1 LEVFTL
7 IAIIALSS
15 LVQSV
20 FGVGILLFGTPT
32 LLLLGYSYSE
42 TLCIVLPS
50 SLSISLAQVFSCR
63 QLVEAERDVYLLA
76 LPSVLISLIIVL
88 NFEELWDITK
98 IVGLFLLMVGLIRV
112 SKKSKM
118 FLDRIISKR
127 PKCIYV
133 LTGLIH
139 GLSNMGGGPLSVL
152 MASIHKDKIAIRTNI
167 AFVYFW
173 FSLIQLAALAA
184 FSLDSFKYYY
194 FLFPFLSLLIY
205 NLFNKILME
214 KIDEEKFQIIV
225 TIIIILY
232 GSIAL
237 FKP

>member
-1 LEVFTL
+1 
-7 IAIIALSS
+7 
-15 LVQSV
+15 
-20 FGVGILLFGTPT
+20 
-32 LLLLGYSYSE
+32 
-42 TLCIVLPS
+42 
-50 SLSISLAQVFSCR
+50 
-63 QLVEAERDVYLLA
+63 
-76 LPSVLISLIIVL
+76 
-88 NFEELWDITK
+88 
-98 IVGLFLLMVGLIRV
+98 
-112 SKKSKM
+112 M

-133 LTGLIH
+133 FTGLIH

>member
-1 LEVFTL
+1 MEVFTL
-7 IAIIALSS
+7 IAIIALFS

-32 LLLLGYSYSE
+32 LLLLGYPYSE
-42 TLCIVLPS
+42 SLCIGLPS

-63 QLVEAERDVYLLA
+63 QLVEAKRDVYLLA

-98 IVGLFLLMVGLIRV
+98 IVGFFLLMVGLFRV
-112 SKKSKM
+112 SKKLKM
-118 FLDRIISKR
+118 FLDRIINKR
-127 PKCIYV
+127 PKYIYV
-133 LTGLIH
+133 FTGLIH

-173 FSLIQLAALAA
+173 FSLIQLSVLAV

-194 FLFPFLSLLIY
+194 FLFPFLSLLIF
-205 NLFNKILME
+205 NLFNKSLME
-214 KIDEEKFQIIV
+214 KIDEKKFQIII

-232 GSIAL
+232 GLIAL
-237 FKP
+237 FKS